1 MTGRRPVWAV
11 VPVKPF
17 TTAKRRLEALLDARD
32 RAWLARVMLEDVL
45 AVLMMSRMLDGV
57 LVLTGDIEAAHR
69 ARNAGALVL
78 DEPVPAGLN
87 AAVATAIDY
96 LAGATDTGMLVVPAD
111 LPHLSVEAVEF
122 VVRQIDAPSAVALLP
137 AARDG
142 GTNLLACRPA
152 DIIEPR
158 FGAASFELHCEAA
171 RRAGL
176 APRVLDWPG
185 LEHDIDRPD
194 DVAAFL
200 AIETATRSDAFL
212 RQALS
217 RGIISRAIV
226 SI

>member
-1 MTGRRPVWAV
+1 VTRGRPVWAV

-17 TTAKRRLEALLDARD
+17 TIAKRRLEAVLDAGD
-32 RAWLARVMLEDVL
+32 RAGLARVMFEDVL
-45 AVLMMSRMLDGV
+45 AVLTMSHVLDGL
-57 LVLTGDIEAAHR
+57 LVLTGDSEAARR
-69 ARNAGALVL
+69 ARNAGAVVL

-87 AAVATAIDY
+87 AAVVNAIGY
-96 LAGATDTGMLVVPAD
+96 LAGATDAGMLVVPAD
-111 LPHLSVEAVEF
+111 LPHLSAEAVAF
-122 VVRQIDAPSAVALLP
+122 AVRQIDAPRAVALLP

-158 FGAASFELHCEAA
+158 FGPNSFELHCQAA
-171 RRAGL
+171 RNVGL
-176 APRVLDWPG
+176 SPRVLDWPG
-185 LEHDIDRPD
+185 LEHDIDRPE

-200 AIETATRSDAFL
+200 SIETATRSGAFL